1 MIQNFLTLFPNL
13 ETGEGIKIKLFE
25 ANPRTNIYYEYE
37 ASTSQLTNSIKT
49 LLICEDLDEMI
60 TTLKMAFDE
69 GCAKFLQEHYKSF
82 IELSLEAMGKSKVY
96 KIEFNKFEPKD
107 LLTELNDK
115 IMTIQ
120 NECKN
125 LSKEIEELKKIKNN
139 DVDFKEKIKE
149 VFQDKDMKMKLYEE
163 FEQIM
168 CSIFNLTKE
177 KKGIK
182 KEKLLVH
189 RI

>member
-13 ETGEGIKIKLFE
+13 EAGEGIKIKLFE

-82 IELSLEAMGKSKVY
+82 IELSLEAMGKSRVY

-125 LSKEIEELKKIKNN
+125 LSKEIEELKKIKNT
-139 DVDFKEKIKE
+139 DIGIKEKIKE

>member
-1 MIQNFLTLFPNL
+1 
-13 ETGEGIKIKLFE
+13 
-25 ANPRTNIYYEYE
+25 
-37 ASTSQLTNSIKT
+37 
-49 LLICEDLDEMI
+49 
-60 TTLKMAFDE
+60 
-69 GCAKFLQEHYKSF
+69 
-82 IELSLEAMGKSKVY
+82 MGKSKVY

-125 LSKEIEELKKIKNN
+125 LSKEIEELKKIKNT
-139 DVDFKEKIKE
+139 DIGIKEKIKE